1 MFDPRH
7 PDYAN
12 TPTSGVRP
20 HYEYIPKN
28 ANAAP
33 YVSIITPFYN
43 TGEVFQE
50 TARSVLSQSF
60 QQWEWVIVNDG
71 SDDLIA
77 IQLLEQYRTSDPRIR
92 VIDHLSNK
100 GPGSARNTGFSGA
113 RASFLFYLDS
123 DDLIEP
129 TALEKCLW
137 YLETHA
143 EHGFVKGYTVCFGA
157 QEVASSRGFSE
168 GAGFRV
174 SNHVTI
180 MAMVRRTVIERNG
193 GFDPDLRQGME
204 DWHFWLGAAN
214 CGFWGGTIPEYLDWY
229 RQRPVHRTRWQHWNQ
244 SGIKRFRT
252 AARHRFPALWNRG
265 GFPKPTAVAPKAF
278 QRIELETPFQNFLQT
293 QKKRTLFI
301 IPWMEIGGADRVNID
316 WIRGLTENG
325 HEVTVCST
333 LASENLW
340 AAQFRAL
347 TPDVFILPNFLN
359 LEDVPRFLAYIIA
372 SRQIANVVIANS
384 ILGYQLIPFLRSRF
398 PDVTY
403 IDITHAEE
411 PKWLSGGYPRFG
423 IGYQDLLDLN
433 ITSTKHLQSWM
444 VERGAD
450 AERVAV
456 CYTGAPSDL
465 HPSSEDKRTS
475 LRRKLGLPAG
485 KPIIVF
491 AGRLVLQKRP
501 LLMVDILRRLHEL
514 SDNFFCV
521 LIGDGELRSP
531 VEKAIKKGAIG
542 NAVFLAGAIS
552 HANCLEYFMASDIF
566 FLPSEYEG
574 ISVALYEAMALG
586 LVPVVSKVG
595 GHDEVISP
603 KCGVS
608 IAIGSDEIDQY
619 VAALRGLISSPE
631 MVTAMGSEAR
641 RRIVEDFSQAAGVQ
655 SLLAQLQHAGELARN
670 SPRQPLPSGYAV
682 ETASTAIEYARLTA
696 TFTRPSRTTL
706 ILRRFRQNDFG
717 ARLVDNWFTKSIV
730 RAIGPSWVRKIKN
743 W

>member
-12 TPTSGVRP
+12 TPTSAVRP
-20 HYEYIPKN
+20 QYGYITKN
-28 ANAAP
+28 PNAAP
-33 YVSIITPFYN
+33 YVSIITPFFN

-71 SDDLIA
+71 SHDPVA
-77 IQLLEQYRTSDPRIR
+77 IQLLERYRASDPRIR
-92 VIDHLSNK
+92 VVDHPLNR
-100 GPGSARNTGFSGA
+100 GLPSARNTGFKNA
-113 RASFLFYLDS
+113 RADFLFYLDS

-129 TALEKCLW
+129 TTIEKCLW

-174 SNHVTI
+174 NNHVT
-180 MAMVRRTVIERNG
+180 MTAMVRRTVIEHNG

-204 DWHFWLGAAN
+204 DWHFWLSAAN

-229 RQRPVHRTRWQHWNQ
+229 RKRPAHHQRWESWNQ
-244 SGIKRFRT
+244 SGVKRFRT
-252 AARHRFPALWNRG
+252 TAKKRFPTLWDRG
-265 GFPKPTAVAPKAF
+265 GFPKPTGVAPKAF
-278 QRIELETPFQNFLQT
+278 QRLELETPFQNLLQR
-293 QKKRTLFI
+293 QKERTLFI

-325 HEVTVCST
+325 HEVTLCST

-340 AAQFRAL
+340 AAQFYAL
-347 TPDVFILPNFLN
+347 TPDVFVLPNFLN
-359 LEDVPRFLAYIIA
+359 LEDVPRFLAYVIA

-411 PKWLSGGYPRFG
+411 PNWLSGGYPRFG

-433 ITSTKHLQSWM
+433 ITSTKHLHNWM
-444 VERGAD
+444 IERGAD

-456 CYTGAPSDL
+456 CYTGAPADL
-465 HPSSEDKRTS
+465 QPSSADKRTL
-475 LRRKLGLPAG
+475 LRRKLGLPSD
-485 KPIIVF
+485 KTIIVF
-491 AGRLVLQKRP
+491 AGRLGPQKRP
-501 LLMVDILRRLHEL
+501 LVVVEVLRRLYQL
-514 SDNFFCV
+514 GDNFFCV
-521 LIGDGELRSP
+521 FIGDGELRLP
-531 VEKAIKKGAIG
+531 VEKTIKKRALG

-552 HANCLEYFMASDIF
+552 HAKCLEYFMASDIF
-566 FLPSEYEG
+566 FLPSAYEG
-574 ISVALYEAMALG
+574 ISVALYEAMAIG

-603 KCGVS
+603 KCGFSV
-608 IAIGSDEIDQY
+608 AIGSNEIDQY

-631 MVTAMGSEAR
+631 IVTAMDLQLDEELW
-641 RRIVEDFSQAAGVQ
+641 RIFHK
-655 SLLAQLQHAGELARN
+655 LL
-670 SPRQPLPSGYAV
+670 V
-682 ETASTAIEYARLTA
+682 
-696 TFTRPSRTTL
+696 
-706 ILRRFRQNDFG
+706 
-717 ARLVDNWFTKSIV
+717 
-730 RAIGPSWVRKIKN
+730 
-743 W
+743 